1 MSDTAQ
7 RFFSAI
13 RRALGRE
20 AAPDP
25 EAIEAERRAL
35 MAAPAPRPKWSGDD
49 VTRLLTRLEAAAATS
64 ERIASRA
71 DIPAAVARVLLDA
84 GAPGGPVQIGAD
96 PLLAGLEWTQEVTV
110 AKGIDGVRTAP
121 ASVTVAVA
129 GIAETGTLV
138 LRSGPDNPTSLNFL
152 PEHHVVVLRAGDVV
166 DYMETAWARLH
177 ADGDLPRTVNF
188 ITGPSRTGDVEQ
200 TIELGAHGP
209 RRLHVLLLEDHDQL

>member
-7 RFFSAI
+7 RFFATI

-20 AAPDP
+20 ASPDP
-25 EAIEAERRAL
+25 EAIGAERRAL
-35 MAAPAPRPKWSGDD
+35 MAAPAPRPEWSGDD

-64 ERIASRA
+64 ERIASPA

-84 GAPGGPVQIGAD
+84 GAPGGPVQLGAD
-96 PLLAGLEWTQEVTV
+96 PLLAGLEWPQEVAV
-110 AKGIDGVRTAP
+110 ADGIDGVHTAP